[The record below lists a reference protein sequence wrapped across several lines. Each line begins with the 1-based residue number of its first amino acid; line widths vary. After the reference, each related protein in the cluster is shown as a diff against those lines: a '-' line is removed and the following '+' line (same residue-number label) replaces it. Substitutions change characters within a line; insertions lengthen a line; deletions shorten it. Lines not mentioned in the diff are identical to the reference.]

1 MCHMQDLTEIKKH
14 LSDDSNNFDFI
25 PTNAK
30 KTHPLRGRYR
40 ILHGTFFSESE
51 MRNNTDD
58 IWIK

>member
-1 MCHMQDLTEIKKH
+1 MQDLTEIKKH

-58 IWIK
+58 I